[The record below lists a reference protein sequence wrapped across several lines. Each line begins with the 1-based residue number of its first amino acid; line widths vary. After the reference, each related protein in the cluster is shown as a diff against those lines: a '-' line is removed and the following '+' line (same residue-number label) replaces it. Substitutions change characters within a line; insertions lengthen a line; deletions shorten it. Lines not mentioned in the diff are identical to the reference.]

1 MLTIHELS
9 KSYKQKKV
17 LDNIS
22 FIAEKGEIVGLV
34 APNGTGKT
42 TLLNIIMNFVRPDS
56 GYVTIENKY
65 DYSSQKNEIK
75 MHQKVSFLPDMDDL
89 YDELSGIDHL
99 MLYARVWKNN
109 SVRVEEIVSSLNMDS
124 YVNRAVRTYSLG
136 MKQRLC
142 FAMLLAA
149 DTEIMLMD
157 EVMNGLDPDNVRLLT
172 DKLNML
178 KQQGKTILIASH
190 LLENLEL
197 YADKV
202 LFFKHGKIIFQQR
215 EKAVKQK
222 DTLYIKA
229 EVSIQD
235 YNKLK
240 KTKIFPE
247 RHQYIASNMLCIPIA
262 SMNESEIGSWIAYF
276 LKHKIYHV
284 SVGEIGISEWYQ
296 EFYEDKKVEDEENE
310 KMD

>member
-89 YDELSGIDHL
+89 YDELSGIDHF

>member
-296 EFYEDKKVEDEENE
+296 EFYEDKKVEGEENE